1 MVVVGVQHV
10 ESPSRR
16 SFLLL
21 RIDRFSGFAARRAN
35 RSGVFVLAL
44 EHAYALSRFAG
55 RLRRSLSLSG
65 PALLLRHRAG
75 GWGRVSSLLWEP
87 GRL

>member
-21 RIDRFSGFAARRAN
+21 RIDRFSGFAASSCEQVGIVRI
-35 RSGVFVLAL
+35 VFPPTHV
-44 EHAYALSRFAG
+44 F
-55 RLRRSLSLSG
+55 
-65 PALLLRHRAG
+65 P
-75 GWGRVSSLLWEP
+75 
-87 GRL
+87 